1 MKRLRKMSFFTVLT
15 LVIGSVVGTGI
26 YFKIGIVFIRTGN
39 DSMRSLLVW
48 GIGGVI
54 TLASALIVAELGSKL
69 KDDGGLASL
78 VGITFGRVGHFFVGW
93 IEIFYLG
100 LLIAAITFYGADALL
115 SVLSLE
121 KTFMNLASVGWGLFL
136 STAFLSRVRQNA
148 STVISKIAV
157 FLNLIPIFILL
168 LGLFLNTSEV
178 TPLLIPKTDEVALIT
193 AIGLALPAVLFAY
206 DGWVFVTTIA
216 EETKNPSK
224 TIPLAIVSGV
234 GIVIVGYLAVNSV
247 TLMTLTSNSVHH
259 LNEIVPYT
267 VAQTFG
273 SMVSKGI
280 SFIIFI
286 SAYGVL
292 NAYSVLTQ
300 YILYGMAEQ
309 KNFLMSHLF
318 IKKDQSGIPKVSSY
332 MMLLFIFIFM
342 IFIYFV
348 PVSQNPYMSGMWLA
362 EQASFFSDLPIILI
376 WIAYVLSF
384 LSAGYVRLKRTKK
397 DTGFHLPSIIF
408 WPALLLALIGG
419 IFMLGVNL
427 LSNVSLF
434 FYSSIILF
442 IGGILF
448 YFIKKQSQ

>member
-1 MKRLRKMSFFTVLT
+1 MNKMNKMSFFTVLT

-26 YFKIGIVFIRTGN
+26 YFKIGIVFTRTGN
-39 DSMRSLLVW
+39 DSVRSLLVW
-48 GIGGVI
+48 GIGGII

-93 IEIFYLG
+93 VEIFYLG
-100 LLIAAITFYGADALL
+100 LLIAAITFYGADAFL
-115 SVLSLE
+115 SVLSID
-121 KTFMNLASVGWGLFL
+121 KTYTNLSLVGWGLFL
-136 STAFLSRVRQNA
+136 SSAFLSRVRRGA
-148 STVISKIAV
+148 STVISKAAV
-157 FLNLIPIFILL
+157 FLNLIPIIVLL
-168 LGLFLNTSEV
+168 FALFWNTKEV
-178 TPLLIPKTDEVALIT
+178 VPLLIPESDKVSLVA

-206 DGWVFVTTIA
+206 DGWVFVTTIT
-216 EETKNPSK
+216 EETINPIK

-247 TLMTLTSNSVHH
+247 TLMTMNTSSLHH
-259 LNEIVPYT
+259 LNELVPYT
-267 VAQTFG
+267 VAQSFG
-273 SMVSKGI
+273 PMASKSI
-280 SFIIFI
+280 SLVIFI

-309 KNFLMSHLF
+309 KNFLVSRLF
-318 IKKDQSGIPKVSSY
+318 IKKDQSGVPRTSSHV
-332 MMLLFIFIFM
+332 MLLFIFVFM

-348 PVSQNPYMSGMWLA
+348 PVSQNTYMSGMWLA

-384 LSAGYVRLKRTKK
+384 LSAGYIRLKRTKQT
-397 DTGFHLPSIIF
+397 DDFHLPTLIF
-408 WPALLLALIGG
+408 WPALLLAIMGG

-427 LSNVSLF
+427 LSNMSLF
-434 FYSSIILF
+434 FYSAVIIF
-442 IGGILF
+442 IGGIVF
-448 YFIKKQSQ
+448 YFIKKQNQ